1 MAIII
6 HTLAID
12 VIGFGLVGFGLGNAV
27 PVLFSAA
34 GRIGRPSV
42 AYAISAVATAG
53 YVGLFAGPAMIGTL
67 AQAIQLPNAFLVV
80 TTGVALGALIV
91 LGPIQKNFEKG
102 TRSEELGAGK
112 FEAKEET
119 GIR

>member
-1 MAIII
+1 
-6 HTLAID
+6 
-12 VIGFGLVGFGLGNAV
+12 
-27 PVLFSAA
+27 
-34 GRIGRPSV
+34 
-42 AYAISAVATAG
+42 
-53 YVGLFAGPAMIGTL
+53 MIGTL